1 MILSLCVCVL
11 TVPSSP
17 PLPGASRNL
26 SSTSIHVSWFPP
38 VEANGEIIEY
48 TVVLQGPGAD
58 NRTYTS
64 ETHLILSELT
74 PFTPYNLS
82 IAAVTRLGVGPSV
95 IIPLHTDEAGQRHIF
110 TAILLTDLLKFKSY
124 ILGFEVCIW
133 NLFKFEYF
141 KTENL
146 KSLMFD
152 L

>member
-48 TVVLQGPGAD
+48 TVVLQGPGAV

-82 IAAVTRLGVGPSV
+82 IAAVTRQGVGPFV
-95 IIPLHTDEAGQRHIF
+95 IIPLHTDEAGQRPLF
-110 TAILLTDLLKFKSY
+110 TAFLLTDLLKFKSL
-124 ILGFEVCIW
+124 IFGFEVCIW

-141 KTENL
+141 KTENF